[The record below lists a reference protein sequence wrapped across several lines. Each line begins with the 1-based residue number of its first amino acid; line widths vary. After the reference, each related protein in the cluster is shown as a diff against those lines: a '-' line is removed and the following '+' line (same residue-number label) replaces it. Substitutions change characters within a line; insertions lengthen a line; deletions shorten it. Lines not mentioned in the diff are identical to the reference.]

1 MNNWIIKAIYNN
13 GSHIVMFD
21 GDKLRFTDKQKALD
35 RAEVLNSKLK
45 GTGTTYIV
53 VEDHV

>member
-1 MNNWIIKAIYNN
+1 MNWIIKAQYAH

-21 GDKLRFTDKQKALD
+21 GEKLRFSDKQKALD

-45 GTGTTYIV
+45 DRGTTYIV
-53 VEDHV
+53 LEETV